1 MKLLIKY
8 LILSI
13 CLFISA
19 IYFNLFQLP
28 NKIVTGGL
36 AGISIII
43 NYYLGI
49 EPSKIILI
57 ISIIVLILGFFL
69 LGKIKTTGAIIATF
83 IYPTF
88 IDLTSDINSYLNIN
102 ITNLFIVSIII
113 GILSGLTTGIV
124 YKIGFSNGGL
134 SIVSELISKY
144 TKISLGTSS
153 FIVNIIIV
161 LLGGFSIKI
170 SIIIYAII
178 ILFINNIIINII
190 LKKE

>member
-1 MKLLIKY
+1 MKLLIRY
-8 LILSI
+8 LILFI

-19 IYFNLFQLP
+19 IYFNMLQLP

-36 AGISIII
+36 GGISIII
-43 NYYLGI
+43 NYYFNI

-57 ISIIVLILGFFL
+57 ISLIILILGFFL

-88 IDLTSDINSYLNIN
+88 IDITANIN
-102 ITNLFIVSIII
+102 DYVKINIHNLLVVSILI
-113 GILSGLTTGIV
+113 GILSGLSTGIV

-144 TKISLGTSS
+144 FKISIGLSS

-161 LLGGFSIKI
+161 LLGSI
-170 SIIIYAII
+170 SIGLNILIYATI
-178 ILFINNIIINII
+178 ILMIHGFIINIV
-190 LKKE
+190 LDKG

>member
-1 MKLLIKY
+1 MKLLIRY
-8 LILSI
+8 LILFI

-19 IYFNLFQLP
+19 IYFNMFQLP

-36 AGISIII
+36 GGISIII
-43 NYYLGI
+43 NYYFNI

-57 ISIIVLILGFFL
+57 ISLIILILGFFL

-88 IDLTSDINSYLNIN
+88 IDITANIN
-102 ITNLFIVSIII
+102 DYVKINIHNLLVVSILI
-113 GILSGLTTGIV
+113 GILSGLSTGIV

-144 TKISLGTSS
+144 FKISIGLSS

-161 LLGGFSIKI
+161 LLGSI
-170 SIIIYAII
+170 SIGLNILIYATI
-178 ILFINNIIINII
+178 ILMIHGFIINIV
-190 LKKE
+190 LDKG